1 MKTQKRKTSLILV
14 KVFIAVAFLSLLC
27 YYVLGSSFN
36 TNTYASVMA
45 SSRNVSV
52 LTGTSL
58 FATDFKAPMA
68 VVSVESEKVET
79 LETATIETEAQL
91 EINKTPDVTEKP
103 KLANKDKPKKTELV
117 CKFKKVYITI
127 EGYRKKMN
135 IHMDISHPSGLSKE
149 DFMLLAEGISKKL
162 PGKDPQGIFQKKA
175 SFIWHLGQKYQVD
188 EVALLSIMAH
198 ESGWCSY
205 DLAIKRKNF
214 TGQSNIEG
222 KLITYRTVQEN
233 LEKTAKNLRENY
245 LKNRKNLLSIN
256 KKYCEPVDGE
266 YTWYIGVYGCM
277 KKIVGK

>member
-1 MKTQKRKTSLILV
+1 MKGQKRKTSLILV
-14 KVFIAVAFLSLLC
+14 KVFIVAVILGSLC
-27 YYVLGSSFN
+27 HYVTGSSFN
-36 TNTYASVMA
+36 INTYASVMM

-52 LTGTSL
+52 STGTSL

-79 LETATIETEAQL
+79 ATIETEAQL
-91 EINKTPDVTEKP
+91 EINNTPDVTKKP
-103 KLANKDKPKKTELV
+103 KSANKNKPKKTELV

-135 IHMDISHPSGLSKE
+135 IHMDISQPSGLSKE
-149 DFMLLAEGISKKL
+149 DFMLLAERISKKL
-162 PGKDPQGIFQKKA
+162 PGKDPQGIFKKMA

-198 ESGWCSY
+198 ESDWCSY

-233 LEKTAKNLRENY
+233 LEKTAKNLRKNY

-277 KKIVGK
+277 KKIVSK

>member
-1 MKTQKRKTSLILV
+1 MKGQKRKTSLILV
-14 KVFIAVAFLSLLC
+14 KVFIVAVILGLLC
-27 YYVLGSSFN
+27 HYVTGSSFN
-36 TNTYASVMA
+36 INTYASVMM

-52 LTGTSL
+52 STGTSL

-103 KLANKDKPKKTELV
+103 KSANKKKTELI

-198 ESGWCSY
+198 ESDWCSY

-233 LEKTAKNLRENY
+233 LEKTAKNLRKNY

-277 KKIVGK
+277 KKIVSK